1 MKTSALLKN
10 TFKRMKSQAT
20 EWEKS
25 LRDISLITDL
35 CPEYEKNPQKT
46 QQKNN
51 LKRAKDMNPF
61 FIEKD
66 KKWQISTW
74 KYIQHDHH

>member
-20 EWEKS
+20 DWEKS
-25 LRDISLITDL
+25 LRDISLIKDL
-35 CPEYEKNPQKT
+35 WPEYEKNPQKT

-51 LKRAKDMNPF
+51 
-61 FIEKD
+61 
-66 KKWQISTW
+66 
-74 KYIQHDHH
+74 

>member
-35 CPEYEKNPQKT
+35 CPGYEKNPQKT

-61 FIEKD
+61 FI
-66 KKWQISTW
+66 
-74 KYIQHDHH
+74 